1 MRGNFVMPKS
11 PCAQQI
17 MRSFLATAKAPDLG
31 CVATLKPPPFVVAP
45 PYSHGRRS
53 GMLIGGHAM

>member
-1 MRGNFVMPKS
+1 
-11 PCAQQI
+11 

-45 PYSHGRRS
+45 P
-53 GMLIGGHAM
+53 